1 MSDPARR
8 TPPDGL
14 EIRLLNSKDPTVI
27 SAAFNKLGWNKP
39 VERYERYFSRQ
50 NEGLQDVLVATV
62 EKEFAGYV
70 PVLWKS
76 GYKPFAD
83 VGIPE
88 INDFNVLPKFRRKGV
103 GTALLDEA
111 ERRAKERSDVV
122 GIGVGMTSDYGAAQR
137 MYPKRGYVP
146 DGRGLTQEGIPVV
159 HNQPIRVNDSTVL
172 WFTKKLR

>member
-1 MSDPARR
+1 M
-8 TPPDGL
+8 
-14 EIRLLNSKDPTVI
+14 LNSADPRII
-27 SAAFNKLGWNKP
+27 SAAFGKLGRSKP
-39 VERYERYFSRQ
+39 IEQYERYLSRQ
-50 NEGLQDVLVATV
+50 SQGLQDVLVATV

-70 PVLWKS
+70 TVLWKS
-76 GYKPFAD
+76 GYKPFAE

-88 INDFNVLPKFRRKGV
+88 INDFSVLPKFRRKGI
-103 GTALLDEA
+103 GTALLGEA
-111 ERRAKERSDVV
+111 ECRVEERSTVV

-159 HNQPIRVNDSTVL
+159 HDQPIRVNDSTVL